1 MKDIFVGFLTGKVF
15 ISVSF
20 SIAYYKQE
28 NRCKSGIAIF
38 ECTVT
43 WKYAWIIIQYL
54 QVDVT
59 VYFLNV
65 MYSSTLE
72 LVSEFQ
78 EKGLRVYADLLTD
91 LESLK
96 ELPLDGDN
104 RLLASKS
111 RGKPTQVVYT
121 EICRHCAEFK
131 TIIVLAF

>member
-1 MKDIFVGFLTGKVF
+1 M
-15 ISVSF
+15 
-20 SIAYYKQE
+20 
-28 NRCKSGIAIF
+28 
-38 ECTVT
+38 
-43 WKYAWIIIQYL
+43 
-54 QVDVT
+54 QVDVS

-131 TIIVLAF
+131 TIIVLMFYQWKYSQIVNINEHCPFVFFFTSLMDFIK

>member
-1 MKDIFVGFLTGKVF
+1 M
-15 ISVSF
+15 
-20 SIAYYKQE
+20 
-28 NRCKSGIAIF
+28 
-38 ECTVT
+38 
-43 WKYAWIIIQYL
+43 
-54 QVDVT
+54 
-59 VYFLNV
+59 YFLNV